1 MNTDRPINTCARCG
15 HQWRSKF
22 VGSNPPRCVKCLNR
36 KWREPAKGPYPEISC
51 VRCGNRWVP
60 IKPPDEVKYCHKCG
74 GERNTP
80 IDPKYGNAL
89 NTLLNLISQTTD
101 QCILWPYASNKA
113 GYGIIC
119 IKGKNRRASAVA
131 WELTNGTRI
140 PKGKEACH
148 TCDNPPCINPIHIF
162 AGTHKENM
170 QDSSSKRRMTH
181 GEKHYH
187 ARITEDIVRII
198 RNSSKTSKE
207 LSEQLGL
214 STGHICIIRQRKI
227 WRHVT
232 S

>member
-1 MNTDRPINTCARCG
+1 M
-15 HQWRSKF
+15 
-22 VGSNPPRCVKCLNR
+22 
-36 KWREPAKGPYPEISC
+36 
-51 VRCGNRWVP
+51 P

-119 IKGKNRRASAVA
+119 IEGKNRRASAVA

-148 TCDNPPCINPIHIF
+148 NCDNPPCINPRHIF

-187 ARITEDIVRII
+187 ARITEDIVRMI
-198 RNSSKTSKE
+198 RNSNKTSKE

-214 STGHICIIRQRKI
+214 NPGHICVIRQRKI
-227 WRHVT
+227 WKHVT